1 MNVKKTKKFK
11 ENRPE
16 NCHVH
21 DSSFGSGEEASR
33 DVSMVEE
40 EMGNGSGRSAA
51 EEEMGDGSCRVR
63 CSTVEGEMRDTSCCT
78 RHGVARSQV
87 RCPMALV
94 AVETERRCSSKRSLT
109 K

>member
-1 MNVKKTKKFK
+1 
-11 ENRPE
+11 
-16 NCHVH
+16 
-21 DSSFGSGEEASR
+21 
-33 DVSMVEE
+33 
-40 EMGNGSGRSAA
+40 MGNGSGRSAA
-51 EEEMGDGSCRVR
+51 EEEMGDGSCRAR

-78 RHGVARSQV
+78 RHGVARV